1 VPKAGSLERPL
12 GLLLVMLAPQ
22 QFIHLVHGIAQ
33 FSLTAQAFE
42 IARPFFVGGAAEYL
56 GSLNAKSM
64 FHENIHSLSTAQ
76 DEGAVAVTLR
86 TSISKATG
94 LRGRLEF

>member
-42 IARPFFVGGAAEYL
+42 IARPFFVGSAAEYP
-56 GSLNAKSM
+56 GSLNAKSI
-64 FHENIHSLSTAQ
+64 FHESIHNLSTA
-76 DEGAVAVTLR
+76 
-86 TSISKATG
+86 
-94 LRGRLEF
+94 